1 MNSFNFLNNHKAG
14 GEGGGQLGA
23 RERGF
28 FFSFRYK
35 RG

>member
-1 MNSFNFLNNHKAG
+1 MNSFNFLNNHKAF
-14 GEGGGQLGA
+14 GEGGQLGA
-23 RERGF
+23 RERGV